1 MDALAALLDGPRA
14 QGAFL
19 LRSVMDPPWSMRIQD
34 RSPLTVVVIAQGHAW
49 LTPET
54 GPSLQLTPGEVALAR
69 GPHPYT
75 VSDSPGTPPQIVI
88 HPGQICTTLD
98 GTHLEETMSQ
108 GIRTWGNTPEGE
120 TIMLTGTYET
130 ATETTQQLLNA
141 LPPLLTL
148 PADPAHTPL
157 ISLLTTEI
165 TQDSPG
171 QTAVLDRLLDL
182 LTITLLRT
190 WLTRK
195 DAHPPAWYRAQSDPL
210 IGPAL
215 RLLHHNP
222 SHPWT
227 VELLARELGIS
238 RSALA
243 RRFTALVGEPPMAHL
258 TRWRLSLAAD
268 LLEDPALTLEAIARR
283 VGYATPY
290 ALSTAFKRTRGLT
303 PAQHRARLPPISR
316 TPPETLYA
324 TDGATQRGPT
334 RM

>member
-14 QGAFL
+14 AGAFL
-19 LRSVMDPPWSMRIQD
+19 LRSVMNPPWSMRIQD

-49 LTPET
+49 ITPET
-54 GPSLQLTPGEVALAR
+54 DPPLRLSPGEVALAR
-69 GPHPYT
+69 GPHPYV

-98 GTHLEETMSQ
+98 GTRLEETMSQ
-108 GIRTWGNTPEGE
+108 GIRTWGNTPTGE
-120 TIMLTGTYET
+120 TVMLTGTYET
-130 ATETTQQLLNA
+130 ATETAQQLLNA
-141 LPPLLTL
+141 LPPLLAL

-157 ISLLTTEI
+157 IDLLTQEI

-171 QTAVLDRLLDL
+171 QNAILDRLLDL
-182 LTITLLRT
+182 LTITLLRS
-190 WLTRK
+190 WLTRP
-195 DAHPPAWYRAQSDPL
+195 DVQPPAWYRAQSDPM
-210 IGPAL
+210 IGQAL

-227 VELLARELGIS
+227 VELLARQLDVS
-238 RSALA
+238 RSTLA
-243 RRFTALVGEPPMAHL
+243 RRFTTLVGEPPMAHL

-268 LLEDPALTLEAIARR
+268 LLQDPALTLEAIARK

-303 PAQHRARLPPISR
+303 PAQHRTRRPPISR
-316 TPPETLYA
+316 TPPKTLYA
-324 TDGATQRGPT
+324 TDGATHNGPT